1 MLLKIKVTLRLHIL
15 LGVYVVY
22 FNSHVTNIPMFQVSN
37 KTIREVREIWRNL
50 TIKTIKQS

>member
-22 FNSHVTNIPMFQVSN
+22 FSSHVTNIPMFQVTN
-37 KTIREVREIWRNL
+37 KTTREV
-50 TIKTIKQS
+50 

>member
-37 KTIREVREIWRNL
+37 KTIREV
-50 TIKTIKQS
+50 